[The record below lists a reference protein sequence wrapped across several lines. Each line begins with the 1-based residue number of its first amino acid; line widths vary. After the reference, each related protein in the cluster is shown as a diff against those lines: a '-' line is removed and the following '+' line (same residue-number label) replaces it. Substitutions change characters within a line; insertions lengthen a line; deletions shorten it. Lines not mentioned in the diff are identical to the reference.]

1 MIIKDTSRINE
12 GIQMGDINLGRL
24 NNTAST
30 RSEQVIIYGIY
41 SQFGFN

>member
-1 MIIKDTSRINE
+1 MIIMVMSRMNE

-24 NNTAST
+24 NTAST